1 MKDKRVVN
9 VFLSTLFT
17 LLTLHFAVSHFRPL
31 GPEVA
36 QLWCDVS
43 LHPSIIQNRL
53 CSNFGRGEI
62 CVICLQILPPLSLP
76 ATGVVTGTG
85 TKMSPLCLIK

>member
-1 MKDKRVVN
+1 MFSSRL
-9 VFLSTLFT
+9 FFISLPFT
-17 LLTLHFAVSHFRPL
+17 LLSVISGLW

-43 LHPSIIQNRL
+43 LHPSIIQNRH

-62 CVICLQILPPLSLP
+62 CVICLQILPPLSQP